1 MKINPDITPADLL
14 PKIEKLW
21 EISAAKIETLQK
33 EYDHAKGSPV
43 FTVNGKYTTRGWT
56 EWTQGFEFGSE
67 ILQFDAT
74 GDEKFLKAGREN
86 TVKFMAP
93 HVSHFGGHDHGF
105 TNVSTYGNLL
115 RLMNEGRIPENEWE
129 RNFYEL
135 ALKLS
140 GAAQARRWTPI
151 ANGEG
156 FIYSFNGPQSLFADT
171 IRSLRALAV
180 GFQLGHPLMEE
191 NDRAISLLERLVQH
205 ARTTADFTIYYGE
218 GRDAF
223 DIHGRTAHESLF
235 NVNDG
240 NFRAPNSQQGFSPF
254 TTWTR
259 GLAWCIAGYPEE
271 LEFLETLSDEAIAP
285 VGGRAEIEGFM
296 LKAAKATCDFYLAH
310 TSLDGIPYWDTG
322 APNLHKLG
330 DYTQSKADPHNDIE
344 PVDSSAAAIAAQGL
358 IRLGRYLIRKETT
371 GNQQP
376 TTSNQQ
382 PSTSNQQPTTSNQQ
396 PTTGNQY
403 YQAGLTVLDTLFD
416 EPYLSADP
424 NHHGLILHS
433 NYHLPRGWDNI
444 PAGRKIACDESC
456 MWGDYHAREVA
467 LLVQRLAKNEPYLK
481 FFL

>member
-1 MKINPDITPADLL
+1 MQINSSITPKDLL
-14 PKIEKLW
+14 PKIEKFW
-21 EISAAKIETLQK
+21 ELSAAKITAIQN

-67 ILQFDAT
+67 ILQYDAT
-74 GDEKFLKAGREN
+74 GDESFLKAGKAN

-93 HVSHFGGHDHGF
+93 HVSHFGVHDHGF
-105 TNVSTYGNLL
+105 NNVSTYGNLL

-156 FIYSFNGPQSLFADT
+156 YIYSFNGPQSLFADT

-180 GFQLGHPLMEE
+180 GYQLGHPLMEE

-205 ARTTADFTIYYGE
+205 ARTTANFTIYYGE

-223 DIHGRTAHESLF
+223 DVRGRTAHESLF

-259 GLAWCIAGYPEE
+259 GLAWCVAGYPEE
-271 LEFLETLSDEAIAP
+271 LEFVRTLSDEQLAP
-285 VGGRAEIEGFM
+285 VGGREEIEGFM
-296 LKAAKATCDFYLAH
+296 LKAATAVCDFYIAN
-310 TSLDGIPYWDTG
+310 TSLDGVPYWDTG

-330 DYTQSKADPHNDIE
+330 DYTKFKADPYNDIE

-358 IRLGRYLIRKETT
+358 IRLGRCLGDKGSHYV
-371 GNQQP
+371 
-376 TTSNQQ
+376 
-382 PSTSNQQPTTSNQQ
+382 
-396 PTTGNQY
+396 
-403 YQAGLTVLDTLFD
+403 QAGLTVLDTIFA
-416 EPYLSADP
+416 EPYLSTNPA
-424 NHHGLILHS
+424 HHGLILHS

-467 LLVQRLAKNEPYLK
+467 LLVQRLAKDEPYLK
-481 FFL
+481 FYI